1 MKKTLLLVG
10 LALSQFIFAQ
20 TPVYH
25 HSFEGSL
32 EASGFTVATTGNS
45 LTSDMNDS
53 ASSALA
59 MAAGHGAI
67 TLNIANHK
75 TELMQEG
82 TISMW
87 YKHGGTGTSAFG
99 ANKPLFYWSNGNSS
113 YSEALMLGIGDFGK
127 LRITSFKTQYVGA
140 NVETQF
146 LLPNTDSNQWNHYTV
161 SYKFKVGE
169 ESGHIKVYV
178 NGALLFEG
186 QLSFDLPANT
196 TSTIVFAG
204 FNNSHS
210 SSLYGAM
217 DEIRVFTESLSNEQI
232 VDLFLNDL
240 DNFTIPEPVIV
251 HEFSNEF
258 YKENFDLGEYT
269 HLTNSK
275 HNTVANALNAP
286 INHSGISV
294 DLEGHKNELAQ
305 AGTISFWYKHSGMT
319 QTNIP
324 GLKPLFNLQDANGD
338 GNFRLGCGYN
348 DNAYRYQV
356 FASSTG
362 TGSNGAWTAN
372 ISYAFPT
379 NQWHQY
385 TVVYQTGAGG
395 YADFYLDGQKILRF
409 DAIEFNYAPEDLG
422 KIYFLGKDPSF
433 INYMYG
439 AIDGIRIYDHALSPL
454 QVAYLFGIVDQEE
467 AYYPFVEYKLDNNT
481 YDTNRVF
488 NPQHGAGTLFG
499 ENISGDENAAGYFN
513 TEASLETRLEVSK
526 DFNQYVNG
534 NMTTGFGFKLM
545 DVPSS
550 NNLNNFTIPLFTSS
564 SIYYDAN
571 RVSLSVDR
579 STMKLQLK
587 HRHGTE
593 VIDYTVN
600 FNTWYYAH
608 IVIQEDTA
616 NVYINGGL
624 IHSFTSEEAFGNLS
638 NGRGL
643 YFGRSNDYS
652 SANGNWSTLVGA
664 MDEIFVE
671 AVAYD
676 IDEILSNVQAFDPEG
691 VLSIITN
698 DATVE
703 LQVYPNPTQG
713 LINFTETVN
722 VEVFDMQ
729 GRKVVNFKNVSSI
742 DLSNQNTGMYFLKV
756 SNDTGIKVVKVIK
769 K

>member
-1 MKKTLLLVG
+1 MKKILLLVG
-10 LALSQFIFAQ
+10 LVLTQFTFGQ
-20 TPVYH
+20 TLVYH
-25 HSFEGSL
+25 HSFDGTL
-32 EASGFTVATTGNS
+32 EAPGFTVAATGNS

-53 ASSALA
+53 ANNALA

-75 TELMQEG
+75 TELMQGG

-87 YKHGGTGTSAFG
+87 YKHEGTGNSAFG
-99 ANKPLFYWSNGNSS
+99 SNKPLFYWSNGNST
-113 YSEALMLGIGDFGK
+113 YSEGIMLGISDSGK
-127 LRITSFKTQYVGA
+127 LRLTSYNTQNTGV
-140 NVETQF
+140 NVESQF
-146 LLPNTDSNQWNHYTV
+146 LFPNTNSGQWNHFAI
-161 SYKFKVGE
+161 SYKFMDGE
-169 ESGHIKVYV
+169 ELGYFKVYV
-178 NGALLFEG
+178 NGALLINHSSWFN
-186 QLSFDLPANT
+186 LPANT
-196 TSTIVFAG
+196 SNSIVFAG
-204 FNNSHS
+204 FNSSYS
-210 SSLYGAM
+210 SSLFGAM
-217 DEIRVFTESLSNEQI
+217 DEIRVFTENLSYDQI
-232 VDLFLNDL
+232 RDLFLSDL
-240 DNFTIPEPVIV
+240 ENFTMPEPVIV

-258 YKENFDLGEYT
+258 YKENFDLGENT
-269 HLTNSK
+269 HLITSR
-275 HNTVANALNAP
+275 HNTFANALNVP
-286 INHSGISV
+286 FNNTGISV

-305 AGTISFWYKHSGMT
+305 AGTISFWYRHAGMT

-348 DNAYRYQV
+348 DNAGRFQV
-356 FASSTG
+356 FASSPG
-362 TGSNGAWTAN
+362 SGSNGAWTAN
-372 ISYAFPT
+372 NSYAFPT

-385 TVVYQTGAGG
+385 TLVYQTGSNG

-409 DAIEFNYAPEDLG
+409 DAIEFNYQPEDLG

-433 INYMYG
+433 VNYMYG
-439 AIDGIRIYDHALSPL
+439 AIDGIRIYDYALSPL
-454 QVAYLFGIVDQEE
+454 QVATIFGVVDQEE

-488 NPQHGAGTLFG
+488 NPQHGAGALFG

-550 NNLNNFTIPLFTSS
+550 NNLNNYTIPLFTSS

-587 HRHGTE
+587 HRNGTE
-593 VIDYTVN
+593 EIDYIVD

-616 NVYINGGL
+616 NVYINGEL
-624 IHSFTSEEAFGNLS
+624 IHSFTPEVAFGNLS

-643 YFGRSNDYS
+643 YFGRSNDFS
-652 SANGNWSTLVGA
+652 SANSYWSTLVGA

-698 DATVE
+698 DPTVE

-722 VEVFDMQ
+722 VEVYDMQ
-729 GRKVVNFKNVSSI
+729 GRMILEASNIQSL
-742 DLSNQNTGMYFLKV
+742 DLGAERSGMYFVKT
-756 SNDTGIKVVKVIK
+756 SNTQGSKVIK
-769 K
+769 VIRK